1 MELQSKAVWKD
12 GMTFDTELEG
22 FHLTIDADPEFGG
35 RELGP
40 RPKGLLLSSLIGCT
54 AMDVIAILG
63 KMRVTPESFEVSAT
77 GVLDDELPKAYRSIT
92 VHYTFRGRDLPE
104 NKLRRAVK
112 LSEERYCGVR
122 ATLAPAV
129 NIDSE
134 IWVNGEQLQPEE
146 TDRMA
151 G

>member
-12 GMTFDTELEG
+12 GMAFDTELEG
-22 FHLTIDADPEFGG
+22 FHFTVDADEQFGG
-35 RELGP
+35 RHLGP

-63 KMRVTPESFEVSAT
+63 KMRVKPDAFEVSAD
-77 GVLDDELPKAYRSIT
+77 GVLDDELPKAYQSIT
-92 VHYTFRGRDLPE
+92 VRYTFRGTDLPE
-104 NKLRRAVK
+104 NKLRRAVQ

-122 ATLAPAV
+122 ATLAPV
-129 NIDSE
+129 LEISSE
-134 IWVNGEQLQPEE
+134 IWVNGERLPAADA
-146 TDRMA
+146 DRMA